1 MTLSA
6 PELWFYALTMF
17 LLFLT
22 PGPVWVALI
31 ARGLSGGFSS
41 AWPLAVG
48 VAIGDLVW
56 PLAAI
61 FGMSWVLSTYEGAFT
76 VMKWAAAGIFV
87 IMGVALIRHAG
98 QPVGHN
104 SRLTRP
110 GRWQGFVAGL
120 AVIAGNP
127 KAILFYMGV
136 LPGFFDLTAVN
147 GLDIAMI
154 VLISGAVP
162 MAGNLAMA
170 LSVDKA
176 RRWLSS
182 SRAVARL
189 NITSGV
195 LLLGVAVAIAVT

>member
-1 MTLSA
+1 MTLTA

-31 ARGLSGGFSS
+31 ARGLSGGFAS

-61 FGMSWVLSTYEGAFT
+61 FGMSWVLSTYDGAFT
-76 VMKWAAAGIFV
+76 IMKWAAAAIFV
-87 IMGVALIRHAG
+87 VMGVALIRHAG
-98 QPVGHN
+98 QPVGRN

-110 GRWQGFVAGL
+110 GRWQGFAAGL

-136 LPGFFDLTAVN
+136 LPGFIDLTAVN
-147 GLDIAMI
+147 GTDITLI
-154 VLISGAVP
+154 VLISGIVP
-162 MAGNLAMA
+162 MAGNLVMA
-170 LSVDKA
+170 LSVDRA

-182 SRAVARL
+182 PSALARL
-189 NITSGV
+189 NVTSGV
-195 LLLGVAVAIAVT
+195 LLLGVAIAIVLT